1 MHDGGIEPVLSPW
14 VYICLLSYATIK
26 PQLRYNCVNL
36 STYIFLY
43 Y

>member
-1 MHDGGIEPVLSPW
+1 MVHDGGIEPVLSPW
-14 VYICLLSYATIK
+14 VYIFLLSYATIK
-26 PQLRYNCVNL
+26 PQLRYNIYI